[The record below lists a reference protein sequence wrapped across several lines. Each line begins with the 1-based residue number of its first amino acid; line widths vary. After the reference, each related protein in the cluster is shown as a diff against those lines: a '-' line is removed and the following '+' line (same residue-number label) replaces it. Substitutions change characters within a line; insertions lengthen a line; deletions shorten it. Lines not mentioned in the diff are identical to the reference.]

1 MADFFLHC
9 QMIEDLYK
17 KNPSY
22 QHIAYAKIG
31 TQGPDPYFNVL
42 KKAYKEGNRLGNK
55 LHHYHINQS
64 LITMTNYVKAHYS
77 DELMAY
83 YRGYLA
89 HYALDTHIHPYIF
102 YLTGEYDKTRIETHH
117 YFGYHMRFER
127 SIDVAYIQKRYQK
140 NASKFHDY
148 KRVFPLADVPQE
160 IKDMMTHVTKEVFDV
175 DQGGMYFENGY
186 HTMRLLSKTLIK
198 DRLGIK
204 KVFLKFVG
212 LFLKLSMLYVHDYP
226 YTTKPNAYDFLND
239 KHQTWHHPVTNE
251 AFNLSVDQ
259 IYDQAYKR
267 LEYLIQS
274 TNAYILDDKD
284 IDLSE
289 VFANQSYDTG
299 LDIDT
304 QGVMQYFKLY
314 TKK

>member
-17 KNPSY
+17 KYPTY
-22 QHIAYAKIG
+22 QHIDYAKIG

-42 KKAYKEGNRLGNK
+42 KKAYKEGNHLGNK

-64 LITMTNYVKAHYS
+64 LITMTKYVKANYS

-89 HYALDTHIHPYIF
+89 HFALDTHIHPYIF
-102 YLTGEYDKTRIETHH
+102 YLTGEYDKTRVETHH

-140 NASKFHDY
+140 KASKFHNY
-148 KRVFPLADVPQE
+148 KHVFPLKDVPKS
-160 IKDMMTHVTKEVFDV
+160 IKDLMSHVTKEVFDV

-186 HTMRLLSKTLIK
+186 HTMRLLSKVLIK

-204 KVFLKFVG
+204 KQFLKGVG
-212 LFLKLSMLYVHDYP
+212 LFLKLSMLYVYDYP
-226 YTTKPNAYDFLND
+226 YTTKPDAYDFLND
-239 KHQTWHHPVTNE
+239 KHNTWHHPVTNKSYD
-251 AFNLSVDQ
+251 LSVEQ
-259 IYDQAYKR
+259 IYEQAFKR
-267 LEYLIQS
+267 LEQLIKE
-274 TNAYILDDKD
+274 TDAYILEHKD
-284 IDLSE
+284 VDLKSL
-289 VFANQSYDTG
+289 FGNQSYDTG

-304 QGVMQYFKLY
+304 QGPMQYFDLY
-314 TKK
+314 IK